1 MNYSIEIG
9 KIIEGAI
16 KGDSVKIQNYT
27 KLLIDKLLVDG
38 EEKTAQKFSKLL
50 AGVERNTLSP
60 SGLSSFSNTIPVD
73 NESRIAL
80 ADILLPAENMNTAIL
95 SEKNQKELEEFVL
108 NYKTA
113 DKLNELGIG
122 VSNTLLLYGP
132 PGCGKTKSAQWIAK
146 QLGLPLI
153 TARLDSL
160 ISSYLGTTA
169 KNIRVLFEYAQR
181 MPCVLLL
188 DEFDAIAKAR
198 DDANE
203 LGELKRIVNS
213 LLQNIDAMSKD
224 SLLIAATNHSDLL
237 DRAVWRRFDYKIEV
251 EYPDV
256 QNISRLLDLFIN
268 KKFDLSIKNKE
279 LLSYAFQG
287 CSGATIEEIVK
298 KSIRECVVNNKD
310 FSVRNVYAELFAF
323 KGFPDEQTNKKAY
336 QKEVINYLYKEIGKP
351 FSYDTISE
359 ILNISKSQI
368 KPLMNCDGG
377 SENE

>member
-9 KIIEGAI
+9 KIIEGAL

-38 EEKTAQKFSKLL
+38 EEKTAQKFSKLM
-50 AGVERNTLSP
+50 AGVESNKLSP
-60 SGLSSFSNTIPVD
+60 SGLSSFTNTIPVD

-95 SEKNQKELEEFVL
+95 SGKNQKELEEFVL

-298 KSIRECVVNNKD
+298 KSIRECVVNNEE

-323 KGFPDEQTNKKAY
+323 KRFPDEHTNKKAY
-336 QKEVINYLYKEIGKP
+336 QKKVINYLYKDIGKP
-351 FSYDTISE
+351 FSYDTIAE

-368 KPLMNCDGG
+368 KPLMNCEGG